1 MSKKDRD
8 VIDSFIATGSA
19 EITAR
24 ETHTNRGYVLDIL
37 KQPGVAEYITERL
50 KHAAHKVELTEEKI
64 LSKLNMVIDS
74 DGSTKFDPSFL
85 RALEVASKILKLISP
100 NSINIA
106 QVAGANPFAN
116 KSDAELDQ
124 EIMRRMS
131 SNIQPAKPED

>member
-1 MSKKDRD
+1 MHRMSKKDRD
-8 VIDSFIATGSA
+8 VIDSFIATGSTK
-19 EITAR
+19 IVAR
-24 ETHTNRGYVLDIL
+24 ETHTNEGYVLDIL

-50 KHAAHKVELTEEKI
+50 KHAAHKIELTEEKI

-106 QVAGANPFAN
+106 QIAGANPFA
-116 KSDAELDQ
+116 KKTDEELDAEIRKRLSSDA
-124 EIMRRMS
+124 
-131 SNIQPAKPED
+131 P